1 MKTIIVVRGGV
12 VQEIWSDTKDQTV
25 KVIDFDDV
33 DNDPENA
40 EELNKQLNDEC
51 FKLHLIY

>member
-33 DNDPENA
+33 DDDPENA

>member
-33 DNDPENA
+33 DDEPENA